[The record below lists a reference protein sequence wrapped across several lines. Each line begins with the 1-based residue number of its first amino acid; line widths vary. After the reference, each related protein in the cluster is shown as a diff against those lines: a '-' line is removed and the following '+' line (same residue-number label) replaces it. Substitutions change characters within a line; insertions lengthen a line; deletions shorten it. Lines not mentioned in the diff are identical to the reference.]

1 MSEQKYTMTE
11 ESAKNASK
19 PATKKSSKKSSKKK
33 KKSNMIWNLALLLAV
48 LVFAVSLWQLSD
60 ILIGY
65 HEVDSEYEGIAE
77 EMEQQTVPVPTQPQ
91 QDIQLNESQETAA
104 AGQATM
110 EIPVETEEEVQET
123 EEPFVL
129 YVPDFAHLKSINS
142 DVIGWIQLPGTKI
155 NYPIVQGSDNDY
167 YLNHTVYGEENS
179 GGAIF
184 MDAAIQD
191 GFDDKNAIIYGHNLK
206 SGAMFSRLNRYARKS
221 FWNAN
226 RYIYITTP
234 TGMDVY
240 EVFSAYQT
248 MADADIYYYGFSED
262 QYYQDYLNRIM
273 SYSIFHAG
281 VSVGVEDTIITLS
294 TCANDTTQRFIVH
307 AKKITE

>member
-1 MSEQKYTMTE
+1 MKGKKQ
-11 ESAKNASK
+11 
-19 PATKKSSKKSSKKK
+19 KSSA
-33 KKSNMIWNLALLLAV
+33 IWTLALLIAV
-48 LVFAVSLWQLSD
+48 LVFAFSLWQLSN
-60 ILIGY
+60 ILVGY
-65 HEVDSEYEGIAE
+65 HEVDKEYQELAQ

-91 QDIQLNESQETAA
+91 QEIQVNESQETAA

-110 EIPVETEEEVQET
+110 EVVIETEDESEET
-123 EEPFVL
+123 EAPFVL
-129 YVPDFAHLKSINS
+129 YVPNFEHLWSVNEE
-142 DVIGWIQLPGTKI
+142 VIGWIQIPGTKV
-155 NYPIVQGSDNDY
+155 NYPIVQGSDNEY
-167 YLNHTVYGEENS
+167 YLTHTVNGEENP

-184 MDAAIQD
+184 MDADIENR
-191 GFDDKNAIIYGHNLK
+191 FEDKNAIIYGHNLK

-234 TGMDVY
+234 FGMDVY

-248 MADADIYYYGFSED
+248 TADADIYYYGFSED
-262 QYYQDYLNRIM
+262 QYYQDYLDRIT
-273 SYSIFHAG
+273 SYSIFNAG
-281 VSVGVEDTIITLS
+281 VAVGVDDYIITLS

>member
-1 MSEQKYTMTE
+1 MSEYNQNGNQTE
-11 ESAKNASK
+11 TKTV
-19 PATKKSSKKSSKKK
+19 TKKTGKAASKKK
-33 KKSNMIWNLALLLAV
+33 KKNNWFWSVALLVAIV
-48 LVFAVSLWQLSD
+48 VFAVSLWQLAG
-60 ILIGY
+60 ILKGY
-65 HEVDSEYEGIAE
+65 HDVDQEYEGIAA
-77 EMEQQTVPVPTQPQ
+77 EMEQQTVPVPTKPQ
-91 QDIQLNESQETAA
+91 QEIQLNESQETAA

-110 EIPVETEEEVQET
+110 EVIVETEEEPEET

-129 YVPDFAHLKSINS
+129 YIPDFAHLKGVND
-142 DVIGWIQLPGTKI
+142 DVIGWIQIPGTKI

-184 MDAAIQD
+184 MDADIEN

-221 FWNAN
+221 FWDAN
-226 RYIYITTP
+226 RYIYISTP
-234 TGMDVY
+234 FGMDVY

-248 MADADIYYYGFSED
+248 TADADIYYYGFAED
-262 QYYQDYLNRIM
+262 QYYQDYLNRIT
-273 SYSIFHAG
+273 SYSIFNAG
-281 VSVGVEDTIITLS
+281 VAVGVDDYIITLS

>member
-1 MSEQKYTMTE
+1 MKTV
-11 ESAKNASK
+11 K
-19 PATKKSSKKSSKKK
+19 KKSGKASTPK
-33 KKSNMIWNLALLLAV
+33 KKSNWFWNVALLLAIA
-48 LVFAVSLWQLSD
+48 VFAVSLWQLSE
-60 ILIGY
+60 ILMGY
-65 HEVDSEYEGIAE
+65 HEVDQEYEGIAN

-104 AGQATM
+104 PGQATM
-110 EIPVETEEEVQET
+110 EVVIETEEETEET
-123 EEPFVL
+123 EAPFVL
-129 YVPDFAHLKSINS
+129 YVPDFARLTSINS
-142 DVIGWIQLPGTKI
+142 DVIGWIQIPGTKI

-184 MDAAIQD
+184 MDAAIED
-191 GFDDKNAIIYGHNLK
+191 GFEDKNAIIYGHNLK

-221 FWNAN
+221 FWDAN

-234 TGMDVY
+234 VGMNVY

-248 MADADIYYYGFSED
+248 TADADIYYYGFGED
-262 QYYQDYLNRIM
+262 QYYQDYLDRIT
-273 SYSIFHAG
+273 SYSIFNAG
-281 VSVGVEDTIITLS
+281 VAVGVDDTIITLS

>member
-1 MSEQKYTMTE
+1 MKEQNRNKTDETIKTLTKNPE
-11 ESAKNASK
+11 RKSA
-19 PATKKSSKKSSKKK
+19 KKK
-33 KKSNMIWNLALLLAV
+33 KKRNSAIWTLVLLLAV
-48 LVFAVSLWQLSD
+48 LVFAFSLWKLTD
-60 ILIGY
+60 ILMGY
-65 HEVDSEYEGIAE
+65 HEVDQEYENLAQ

-91 QDIQLNESQETAA
+91 QEIQLNESQETAA
-104 AGQATM
+104 AAQATL
-110 EIPVETEEEVQET
+110 EVVIETEDVTEET

-129 YVPDFAHLKSINS
+129 YVPDFEYLWSINE

-155 NYPIVQGSDNDY
+155 NYPIVQGNDNEY
-167 YLNHTVYGEENS
+167 YLNHTVSGEENS

-184 MDAAIQD
+184 MDAAILDQ
-191 GFDDKNAIIYGHNLK
+191 FEDKNAIIYGHNLK

-234 TGMDVY
+234 FGVDTY

-248 MADADIYYYGFSED
+248 TADADIYYYGFSED
-262 QYYQDYLNRIM
+262 QYYQDYLNRIT
-273 SYSIFHAG
+273 SYSIFNAG
-281 VSVGVEDTIITLS
+281 ISVGVDDTIITLS